1 MTTCPADDELVRM
14 VEGALGAESLAA
26 LEAHVDGCAACAAVV
41 GGLGAVAP
49 VARVTFAGYELDR
62 RIAAGGMGEVWA
74 AWDATLQR
82 EVAIKRVRPEHAEDP
97 RQRARLLREARA
109 LARLAHPNVLA
120 VYDVGEEAGEVYLA
134 TELVAGDTL
143 ASRGGPGA
151 DWRAVVRL
159 YVQAARGLAAAHA
172 LGLVHRDVKPA
183 NLLVGADGRVRVA
196 DFGLAVASAEA
207 RDAVATVTDGAP
219 AAPLV
224 TAAGH
229 VAGTPAYM
237 APEQRA
243 GGAIDARCDQYS
255 LAVALGEGV
264 TGRRP
269 DGGATA
275 AALGAWL
282 GERRAREEGL
292 DELAVVLARAL
303 ALDPAVRHADMTTM
317 ADRLAA
323 IADPVAPPGANAD
336 RGGVPFAGVTA
347 APLARGVGLRTWF
360 GRGALAGAVVALAG
374 GAVAIA
380 RHGAGGAPATLDDV
394 AAAMRHRDPAT
405 CAAVLARL
413 DPSAPAEQ
421 AELARAHCQM
431 LAGGDACA
439 AGAARLAAFYAAHG
453 TPVVAAQSDA
463 DLYCPPDEPA
473 TREHR
478 LSRQLVTLR
487 PDADACAGYLVPARA
502 VAATAADPQARTVAA
517 TILAEIAHC
526 LGEGER
532 CADARGV
539 LHEAG
544 ALVPAIDNPSELPGA
559 CR

>member
-1 MTTCPADDELVRM
+1 MTACPADDELVRM

-26 LEAHVDGCAACAAVV
+26 LEAHVDGCDKCAAVV
-41 GGLGAVAP
+41 GGLGAAAP
-49 VARVTFAGYELDR
+49 AARATFAGYELDR

-74 AWDATLQR
+74 AWDTALRR

-97 RQRARLLREARA
+97 WQRARLLREARA

-207 RDAVATVTDGAP
+207 RDAVVTVTNGRAVAP
-219 AAPLV
+219 TV

-237 APEQRA
+237 APEQRG
-243 GGAIDARCDQYS
+243 GGAVDARCDQYS
-255 LAVALGEGV
+255 LAIALGEGI

-282 GERRAREEGL
+282 GERRPHEDGL
-292 DELAVVLARAL
+292 DELAAVLARAL
-303 ALDPAVRHADMTTM
+303 ALEPAARHADMTAL

-323 IADPVAPPGANAD
+323 ISAPE
-336 RGGVPFAGVTA
+336 
-347 APLARGVGLRTWF
+347 APLAPVVTTPRRRP
-360 GRGALAGAVVALAG
+360 GRPAVVAVVVG
-374 GAVAIA
+374 IVGAVALGLGLRGPA
-380 RHGAGGAPATLDDV
+380 ASAATLDEV
-394 AAAMRHRDPAT
+394 AVAMRHRDPAT
-405 CAAVLARL
+405 CAAVLERL
-413 DPSAPAEQ
+413 DPATPAEQ

-439 AGAARLAAFYAAHG
+439 AGTARLAASYAAHG
-453 TPVVAAQSDA
+453 TPVAAAQTDA
-463 DLYCPPDEPA
+463 DLYCPPDEAA
-473 TREHR
+473 TRAHR
-478 LSRQLVTLR
+478 LSRQLVMLR

-502 VAATAADPQARTVAA
+502 LAAAAADPQARVVAA
-517 TILAEIAHC
+517 TILAEIARC
-526 LGEGER
+526 LGEGGR
-532 CADARGV
+532 CAEGRAA